1 MSAPVLAESRLAAF
15 KNAIASRYLI
25 DYEIGRG
32 GMAVV
37 YVAREVRFGRCV
49 AVKVLSPTL
58 ASPTAV
64 TAFRREITRTLH
76 LEHPNILPIF
86 DAGDAEGLPF
96 YVMRYVRG
104 GSLRRRLKRERRL
117 GLPETVR
124 IIRQTAA
131 ALEHS
136 HDQRILHCDVK
147 PENILLDGDHMYLVD
162 FGVSRAVHAEALPW
176 EPGFATESGGGTARY
191 MSPEQALDEQAI
203 DGRTDLYSL
212 ACVAYEML
220 AGHVPFKGDNGRAT
234 VAQRFTSRVVPT
246 DRLPRAVPD
255 AIRTAIAQALS
266 LAPEQRQHSVSDFAA
281 ALDELGARATMRRR
295 ARRARQAVVGA
306 VQRFVTM
313 LASVL
318 NGGRILRTNQ

>member
-1 MSAPVLAESRLAAF
+1 MPARVSAETRLAAF

-37 YVAREVRFGRCV
+37 YVAREVRLGRCV
-49 AVKVLSPTL
+49 AVKVLAPNV
-58 ASPTAV
+58 ASPAAV

-104 GSLRRRLKRERRL
+104 GSLRRRLEREGRL

-131 ALEHS
+131 ALGHS
-136 HDQRILHCDVK
+136 HDQQILHCDVK
-147 PENILLDGDHMYLVD
+147 PENILLDGDHVYLVD
-162 FGVSRAVHAEALPW
+162 FGVSRAVRADALPW
-176 EPGFATESGGGTARY
+176 EPSFTTESGGGTARY

-212 ACVAYEML
+212 ACVAFEML
-220 AGHVPFKGDNGRAT
+220 AGHAPFTGENDRAI
-234 VAQRFTSRVVPT
+234 VAQRFMSPVAPAHG
-246 DRLPRAVPD
+246 LPRAIPD
-255 AIRTAIAQALS
+255 AVRTAIAQALS
-266 LAPEQRQHSVSDFAA
+266 LAPEHRQHSVADFAA
-281 ALDELGARATMRRR
+281 ALEERGV
-295 ARRARQAVVGA
+295 RRARQAVVGA
-306 VQRFVTM
+306 VQRVVAM
-313 LASVL
+313 LTGVLDGGRHASQ
-318 NGGRILRTNQ
+318 GRILRTYQ

>member
-1 MSAPVLAESRLAAF
+1 MLAESRLAAF

-37 YVAREVRFGRCV
+37 YVAREDRFGRCV

-86 DAGDAEGLPF
+86 DARDAEGLPF
-96 YVMRYVRG
+96 YVMRYVRRG
-104 GSLRRRLKRERRL
+104 TLRRRLEQERRL

-131 ALEHS
+131 ALAHS

-162 FGVSRAVHAEALPW
+162 FGVSRAVRVDALPW
-176 EPGFATESGGGTARY
+176 EPSFTTESGGGTARY
-191 MSPEQALDEQAI
+191 MSPEQELDERAI

-220 AGHVPFKGDNGRAT
+220 TGHPPFTGENDRAI
-234 VAQRFTSRVVPT
+234 VARRFTSPVAAIE
-246 DRLPRAVPD
+246 RLPRDVPD
-255 AIRTAIAQALS
+255 SIRTAIAQALS
-266 LAPEQRQHSVSDFAA
+266 VAPEQRQRSVMDFAA
-281 ALDELGARATMRRR
+281 ALEGRRVLR
-295 ARRARQAVVGA
+295 AREALVGA
-306 VQRFVTM
+306 VQR
-313 LASVL
+313 VL
-318 NGGRILRTNQ
+318 MMADSLLFTPQARAPRP

>member
-1 MSAPVLAESRLAAF
+1 VSAPVLAESRLAAF
-15 KNAIASRYLI
+15 KNAIANRYLI

-49 AVKVLSPTL
+49 AVKVLSPTI
-58 ASPTAV
+58 ASPHAV

-104 GSLRRRLKRERRL
+104 GSLRRRLERERRL

-124 IIRQTAA
+124 IIGQTAA
-131 ALEHS
+131 ALGHS

-162 FGVSRAVHAEALPW
+162 FGVSRAVRMDALPW
-176 EPGFATESGGGTARY
+176 EPNFATESGGGTARY
-191 MSPEQALDEQAI
+191 MSPEQALDERAI

-220 AGHVPFKGDNGRAT
+220 AGRPPFTGENDRAI
-234 VAQRFTSRVVPT
+234 VARRFTSPVAAIE
-246 DRLPRAVPD
+246 RLPRDVPD
-255 AIRTAIAQALS
+255 SIRMAIARALS
-266 LAPEQRQHSVSDFAA
+266 VAPEQRQRSVGDFAA
-281 ALDELGARATMRRR
+281 ALEGRRVLR
-295 ARRARQAVVGA
+295 AREALVGA
-306 VQRFVTM
+306 
-313 LASVL
+313 L
-318 NGGRILRTNQ
+318 NRAWGLGLMAWGNALQAPGPRPQAR

>member
-1 MSAPVLAESRLAAF
+1 MSAPVLVESRLAAF

-37 YVAREVRFGRCV
+37 YAARDVRFGRCV
-49 AVKVLSPTL
+49 AVKVLNPTI

-76 LEHPNILPIF
+76 LEHPHILPIF

-104 GSLRRRLKRERRL
+104 GSLRRCLEREGRL

-131 ALEHS
+131 ALSHS
-136 HDQRILHCDVK
+136 HDQQILHCDVK
-147 PENILLDGDHMYLVD
+147 PENILLDGDHAYLVD
-162 FGVSRAVHAEALPW
+162 FGVSRAVHADLLPW
-176 EPGFATESGGGTARY
+176 EPNFTSESGGGTARY
-191 MSPEQALDEQAI
+191 MSPEQSLDERAI
-203 DGRTDLYSL
+203 DGRADLYSL

-220 AGHVPFKGDNGRAT
+220 AGHPPFTGENDRAII
-234 VAQRFTSRVVPT
+234 AQRFTSPVVPT
-246 DRLPRAVPD
+246 HRLPRAVPD
-255 AIRTAIAQALS
+255 TICTTIARALA
-266 LAPEQRQHSVSDFAA
+266 LAPEHRQHSVAEFAA
-281 ALDELGARATMRRR
+281 ALEHPMA
-295 ARRARQAVVGA
+295 RARQALVA
-306 VQRFVTM
+306 AFQRVVTM
-313 LASVL
+313 LARVL
-318 NGGRILRTNQ
+318 DGGRILRTDQ